1 MDDLAHRVFVDF
13 FERLQPGLGTLA
25 GLVLKKLEEGHLCL
39 DPETLDPSLP
49 EEKLPPGILE
59 PGPYLTH
66 NPEEVKPFILY
77 KGNVYFQRYFKYET
91 NIVQKIFALIE
102 EEQHV
107 RQKRKELLYQHF
119 LQEDVEQM
127 LPALLNNF
135 CIITG
140 GPGTGKTTLIG
151 KVLQI
156 LYTIDP
162 NLKVA
167 LAAPTGKAAARMN
180 ESLSKLKS
188 QFPQIPAAS
197 TVHRLLGAI
206 QGSVFFKHHADNL
219 LEHDMVVIDESSM
232 VDGALMAKLLEAVD
246 STKRLVLL
254 GDKDQ
259 LASVEAGSVFGDLC
273 HAAFT
278 QGSVIEDHIIH
289 LIESHRFNKEE
300 GIGLFSRS
308 VLQGSTGCIK
318 QFSDNPDPALS
329 IDTQYNQTAFEDY
342 VKDYLQYI
350 KELDTA
356 KALEKLNRVKV
367 LCAVREGPYGVYHT
381 NRRIEEYLEKQ
392 NGNNDVYHSLHP
404 RYGFYHNQPV
414 MVTANRYDLGLFNGD
429 IGLIRYEYP
438 PEPDKELPP
447 LFAWFPGP
455 DGKLL
460 KIPPGYLTGY
470 ETVFAMTI
478 NKSQGSE
485 SDRILVLLPDCKDIP
500 LLTRELL
507 YTAVTRAK
515 EQVLV
520 QGTMEVL
527 EKTILQKISRVSG
540 LEARLQN
547 KDHAG
552 WEP

>member
-1 MDDLAHRVFVDF
+1 MEDLPHKVFADF
-13 FERLQPGLGTLA
+13 FEQRQPGLGVLA

-39 DPETLDPSLP
+39 DLTTLDSTFE
-49 EEKLPPGILE
+49 EEKLFPGILE

-66 NPEEVKPFILY
+66 DPEEVKPFILY

-91 NIVQKIFALIE
+91 NIVQKISALVE

-119 LQEDVEQM
+119 PQEDVEQM

-156 LYTIDP
+156 LYTIDS

-188 QFPQIPAAS
+188 QFPQIPTAS
-197 TVHRLLGAI
+197 TIHRLLGAI

-219 LEHDMVVIDESSM
+219 LEHDVVVIDEASM
-232 VDGALMAKLLEAVD
+232 IDGALMAKLMDAIDPE
-246 STKRLVLL
+246 KRLILV

-273 HAAFT
+273 KAAFT

-289 LIESHRFNKEE
+289 LIKSQRFKEEE

-308 VLQGSTGCIK
+308 VLQGNIGCIE
-318 QFSDNPDPALS
+318 QFSDNQDPALS

-350 KELDTA
+350 KEFDTA

-392 NGNNDVYHSLHP
+392 TRNNKEYHSLRP

-414 MVTANRYDLGLFNGD
+414 MVTTNRYDLGLFNGD
-429 IGLIRYEYP
+429 VGLIRYEYP

-447 LFAWFPGP
+447 LYAWFPGQ

-460 KIPPGYLTGY
+460 KIPPGFLTGY

-485 SDRILVLLPDCKDIP
+485 SDRILVLLPDRKDIP

-515 EQVLV
+515 KQVLV
-520 QGTMEVL
+520 QGTVEVL
-527 EKTILQKISRVSG
+527 EETIRKKISRVSG

-547 KDHAG
+547 KDHAV

>member
-219 LEHDMVVIDESSM
+219 LEYDMVVIDESSM
-232 VDGALMAKLLEAVD
+232 IDGALMAKLLEAID
-246 STKRLVLL
+246 PTKRIVLL

-300 GIGLFSRS
+300 GIGLFSGS
-308 VLQGSTGCIK
+308 VLQGDTGCIRH
-318 QFSDNPDPALS
+318 FSDNPDPALS
-329 IDTQYNQTAFEDY
+329 IDTHYNQTAFEDY

-350 KELDTA
+350 KERDTA
-356 KALEKLNRVKV
+356 KALEKLNLVKV

-381 NRRIEEYLEKQ
+381 NRRVEEYLEKQ

-429 IGLIRYEYP
+429 VGLIRYEYS

-447 LFAWFPGP
+447 LYAWFPGP

-485 SDRILVLLPDCKDIP
+485 SDRILVLLPDRKDIQ

-515 EQVLV
+515 KQVLI
-520 QGTMEVL
+520 QGTVEVL
-527 EKTILQKISRVSG
+527 EDTIRKKISRVSG

-547 KDHAG
+547 KDHAV